1 MNKTITRE
9 EMIAFL
15 RENLSIAVD
24 GNSIYQVGYN
34 EVRVTVNLLLGKE
47 VISDDTCT
55 ITVWHE

>member
-1 MNKTITRE
+1 MTRE

-24 GNSIYQVGYN
+24 GNSIYLHGYN
-34 EVRVTVNLLLGKE
+34 EVSVTVNLLLGKE